1 MPDEIDNAPET
12 KKKKSQP
19 NFLMTLIIVIV
30 VALAISGITSFFI
43 VKVLSS
49 NLVESTKTS
58 SQYSYKI
65 PLRVIL
71 LQEGARYPV
80 MLKGGYDVA
89 VIDSLQLDVGSTEA
103 RDAINAYRLEILEA
117 IRMIFLNKTRNELS
131 TPSGIELTKKQIIN
145 SVNEI
150 IGFTGEREQLGVIKV
165 TLIIMTITNAT

>member
-49 NLVESTKTS
+49 NLVESTKPS
-58 SQYSYKI
+58 SQYSSKI

-71 LQEGARYPV
+71 LQEGAKYPV